1 MRFRDLVQD
10 INRHE
15 QKIENVLLYVDF
27 MDHELPVILL
37 KDGLLLTACYLDLFE
52 LLREEMPTETAIMR
66 VSRQETSSYFNPL
79 LPGDPL
85 MQVPEDQFEF
95 CMGLLKLIAGPK
107 LATPANEMAM
117 RKRLAEFFNAHE
129 KVHFFERLERTSDRL
144 AASDV
149 IGTSRTAFWRHNDR
163 LAWRRAANHATVFH
177 AALSRP
183 TPALEGVMSR

>member
-107 LATPANEMAM
+107 LATPANEMAL

-129 KVHFFERLERTSDRL
+129 KCIFSSVS
-144 AASDV
+144 S
-149 IGTSRTAFWRHNDR
+149 
-163 LAWRRAANHATVFH
+163 
-177 AALSRP
+177 ALPTGWPRP
-183 TPALEGVMSR
+183 TSSALPVPRSGATTIVSPGGVRLITQPSFMPRSAAQRRHLRV

>member
-15 QKIENVLLYVDF
+15 QKIENVLLYVDLR
-27 MDHELPVILL
+27 DHELPVILL
-37 KDGLLLTACYLDLFE
+37 KDGSLLTASYLDLFE

-107 LATPANEMAM
+107 LATPANKMA
-117 RKRLAEFFNAHE
+117 KRGLAEFFNAHE
-129 KVHFFERLERTSDRL
+129 KAHFFERLERASDRL
-144 AASDV
+144 AATDV
-149 IGTSRTAFWRHNDR
+149 IGSSLSAFWRYNDH
-163 LAWRRAANHATVFH
+163 LVW
-177 AALSRP
+177 
-183 TPALEGVMSR
+183 